1 MDQREQIERVADVLK
16 NWRKYS
22 SPESTS
28 TRGRV
33 HAGIKHIKGHEESV
47 AEIILRRNLHSRN
60 AVSSMYKMA
69 HSVDLLLD
77 LNLNWKDRTDLA
89 RLLLSSLTYAKIYEL
104 QKKDES
110 DWRSP
115 YIIVLTDGTAVEE
128 RPAPDKTK
136 FKEFPMW
143 ERNVDAEGNVLVKA
157 CKPQSPED
165 EHKPRIPEDANMFD
179 HDAVP
184 WLHAVRILEGVG
196 FRINEQFLE
205 LVEKLDADPPT
216 RLIHEFPPDYD
227 QQRQEHDDKRE
238 PLGMDE
244 LDKKHIAGEEIDWPE
259 ESIRATWW
267 KHNYLIEDRR
277 KAFKQRYDKF
287 HDQIKEANRLKGKV
301 FYHRLKMCHRGRIYY
316 PAEFSIQGSDFARA
330 VIEFDRSVN
339 LDMDGWEALL
349 LHAQNVSDG
358 SADHEEKMNKAQER
372 VGECLQICLNP
383 EGTFDWWKDADKPY
397 CFLRAAMEIGDAM
410 AIQFSRDDYDM
421 EEHNEQERELIER
434 GLERWKSTG
443 RGEIGLDGYPNFTT
457 RLPVEMDQSNSAYQH
472 IALMMQDES
481 LMARANM
488 GESYSDLYSKVAEH
502 KDLDI
507 EGLDDPKEKRKI
519 VKTVS
524 VPWGYGSGWESC
536 ANDLDSFRRDNPERA
551 KYLWTLEIQ
560 GLNRLARTVIGILES
575 EFKACVAYRN
585 MVKLVVEKVEK
596 SGQKDRVEFKTPSMF
611 DMVIRKCA
619 FTDGDDSPQVEVWSG
634 EKNVDLKVREPLGV
648 QWYTDERG
656 QKSIQS
662 AAPASLVHSMDAT
675 LIHLVVAFGRFKEL
689 RVGDGL
695 EMEHKIEDWIWY
707 PVATCHD
714 AFFCL
719 APYAKDLKERLEQGL
734 LELYSKF
741 DPLRTFVAMNLIPD
755 QPYNPTPFNPNLKT
769 GKNIFD

>member
-1 MDQREQIERVADVLK
+1 MTDQMEQVEQVADVLK

-33 HAGIKHIKGHEESV
+33 HAGIKHIKGHEEYV
-47 AEIILRRNLHSRN
+47 AEIILQRNLHSRS

-89 RLLLSSLTYAKIYEL
+89 RLLLSSLTYAKIYKL
-104 QKKDES
+104 QKKDDS

-136 FKEFPMW
+136 FEKFPMW

-165 EHKPRIPEDANMFD
+165 EHKPRIPKQANLFD
-179 HDAVP
+179 PDAVP

-205 LVEKLDADPPT
+205 LVEKLDSDPAT
-216 RLIHEFPPDYD
+216 RLIHEVPPDYD
-227 QQRQEHDDKRE
+227 QQRKEHDDKRE

-244 LDKKHIAGEEIDWPE
+244 LDKKHIANEEIDWPE

-287 HDQIKEANRLKGKV
+287 HEQIKEANRLKGKV

-316 PAEFSIQGSDFARA
+316 PSEFSIQGSDFARA

-349 LHAQNVSDG
+349 PHAQNVSDG

-372 VGECLQICLNP
+372 VGEFLQICLNS

-443 RGEIGLDGYPNFTT
+443 RREIGLDGYPNWTT
-457 RLPVEMDQSNSAYQH
+457 RLPVEMDQSNSA
-472 IALMMQDES
+472 
-481 LMARANM
+481 
-488 GESYSDLYSKVAEH
+488 
-502 KDLDI
+502 
-507 EGLDDPKEKRKI
+507 
-519 VKTVS
+519 
-524 VPWGYGSGWESC
+524 
-536 ANDLDSFRRDNPERA
+536 
-551 KYLWTLEIQ
+551 
-560 GLNRLARTVIGILES
+560 
-575 EFKACVAYRN
+575 
-585 MVKLVVEKVEK
+585 VV
-596 SGQKDRVEFKTPSMF
+596 
-611 DMVIRKCA
+611 
-619 FTDGDDSPQVEVWSG
+619 
-634 EKNVDLKVREPLGV
+634 
-648 QWYTDERG
+648 
-656 QKSIQS
+656 
-662 AAPASLVHSMDAT
+662 H
-675 LIHLVVAFGRFKEL
+675 
-689 RVGDGL
+689 
-695 EMEHKIEDWIWY
+695 
-707 PVATCHD
+707 
-714 AFFCL
+714 
-719 APYAKDLKERLEQGL
+719 
-734 LELYSKF
+734 
-741 DPLRTFVAMNLIPD
+741 
-755 QPYNPTPFNPNLKT
+755 
-769 GKNIFD
+769 

>member
-1 MDQREQIERVADVLK
+1 MTDQMEQVEQVADVLK

-28 TRGRV
+28 TRGPV
-33 HAGIKHIKGHEESV
+33 HAGIKHIKGHEEYV
-47 AEIILRRNLHSRN
+47 AKIILRRNWHSRN
-60 AVSSMYKMA
+60 AVSSMYKLA

-77 LNLNWKDRTDLA
+77 LNLNWKERTDLA
-89 RLLLSSLTYAKIYEL
+89 RLLLSSLTYANIYKL

-110 DWRSP
+110 YWRSP

-136 FKEFPMW
+136 FEKFPMW

-165 EHKPRIPEDANMFD
+165 EHKPRIPKQANLFD
-179 HDAVP
+179 PDAVP

-205 LVEKLDADPPT
+205 LVEKLDSDPAT
-216 RLIHEFPPDYD
+216 RLIHEVPPDYD
-227 QQRQEHDDKRE
+227 QQRKEHDDKRE

-244 LDKKHIAGEEIDWPE
+244 LDKKHIANEEIDWPE

-287 HDQIKEANRLKGKV
+287 HEQIKEANRLKGKV
-301 FYHRLKMCHRGRIYY
+301 LYHRLKMCHRGRIYY
-316 PAEFSIQGSDFARA
+316 PSEFSIQGSDFARA

-372 VGECLQICLNP
+372 VGEFLQICLNP

-443 RGEIGLDGYPNFTT
+443 RREIGLDGYPNWTT
-457 RLPVEMDQSNSAYQH
+457 RLPVEMDQSNSA
-472 IALMMQDES
+472 
-481 LMARANM
+481 
-488 GESYSDLYSKVAEH
+488 
-502 KDLDI
+502 
-507 EGLDDPKEKRKI
+507 
-519 VKTVS
+519 
-524 VPWGYGSGWESC
+524 
-536 ANDLDSFRRDNPERA
+536 
-551 KYLWTLEIQ
+551 
-560 GLNRLARTVIGILES
+560 
-575 EFKACVAYRN
+575 
-585 MVKLVVEKVEK
+585 VV
-596 SGQKDRVEFKTPSMF
+596 
-611 DMVIRKCA
+611 
-619 FTDGDDSPQVEVWSG
+619 
-634 EKNVDLKVREPLGV
+634 
-648 QWYTDERG
+648 
-656 QKSIQS
+656 
-662 AAPASLVHSMDAT
+662 H
-675 LIHLVVAFGRFKEL
+675 
-689 RVGDGL
+689 
-695 EMEHKIEDWIWY
+695 
-707 PVATCHD
+707 
-714 AFFCL
+714 
-719 APYAKDLKERLEQGL
+719 
-734 LELYSKF
+734 
-741 DPLRTFVAMNLIPD
+741 
-755 QPYNPTPFNPNLKT
+755 
-769 GKNIFD
+769 